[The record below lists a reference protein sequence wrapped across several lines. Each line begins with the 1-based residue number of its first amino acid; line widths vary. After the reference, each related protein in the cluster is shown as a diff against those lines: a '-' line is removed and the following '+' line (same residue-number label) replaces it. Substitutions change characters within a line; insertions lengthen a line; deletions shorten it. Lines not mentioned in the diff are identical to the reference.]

1 MTFDPLECPHC
12 STLVLPTGDGVCPS
26 CRYNINEELTPEQAE
41 NLTAARARIAEPR
54 RMLASRRNPPAVSTV
69 NTLLPRH
76 LAAIFDNLIA
86 MVLGVLAAKS
96 VAEDLPALQLLALVA
111 AYLAYYLLL
120 EGLTSRTPGKLI
132 TGLAVTQFN
141 GARCTWRQ
149 SLIRTGFRIL
159 EVNPIL
165 LGFMPAAVSIVFS
178 RYHQRI
184 GDKVAETIVVPSGRV
199 RKMR

>member
-41 NLTAARARIAEPR
+41 NLTAARARIAEPP

-111 AYLAYYLLL
+111 AYLAYYLTPLL
-120 EGLTSRTPGKLI
+120 T
-132 TGLAVTQFN
+132 N
-141 GARCTWRQ
+141 GPVPRQPIAR
-149 SLIRTGFRIL
+149 
-159 EVNPIL
+159 
-165 LGFMPAAVSIVFS
+165 A
-178 RYHQRI
+178 
-184 GDKVAETIVVPSGRV
+184 
-199 RKMR
+199 